1 MPGGLDKRDFPDS
14 VWPGRVYSGCCGND
28 TGGGGRVGG
37 CASFGPFPVPGP
49 CSGSFSECVAL
60 NDIPRSTIV
69 SSLPAVDIEFFLDLA
84 FDGPLRRTWG
94 GVEE

>member
-1 MPGGLDKRDFPDS
+1 MPGGLGKRDFPES
-14 VWPGRVYSGCCGND
+14 VRPGRVYSGCCGND

-37 CASFGPFPVPGP
+37 CASFGPFA
-49 CSGSFSECVAL
+49 GSFSECVGL

-69 SSLPAVDIEFFLDLA
+69 SSLPAVDIEFFLDLML
-84 FDGPLRRTWG
+84 DGPLRRTWG